1 MRNVIIIPSICNID
15 LGSPGTEATIHSV
28 LCGHTHCHAH
38 CHMRPLPHPLPRP
51 LPHPLSH
58 APIATPISTPTPK
71 PIATPILYNVKVLIL
86 LCYLSVADS
95 LQKWLTHSRARHR
108 LMTSPRSF
116 TRPRSIL
123 KCVLSLSVRVL
134 LFMLLVVAGDV
145 ERNPGPQ
152 GKEGT
157 TCIVWCI

>member
-15 LGSPGTEATIHSV
+15 LGSPGTEATIHFV
-28 LCGHTHCHAH
+28 LCGHTHCHAQ
-38 CHMRPLPHPLPRP
+38 CHMHPLPNPLPRP
-51 LPHPLSH
+51 LSH
-58 APIATPISTPTPK
+58 APTD
-71 PIATPILYNVKVLIL
+71 TPILYNVKVFIL
-86 LCYLSVADS
+86 FRYLSVADS

-108 LMTSPRSF
+108 LMTSPQSF
-116 TRPRSIL
+116 SRPRSIL

>member
-1 MRNVIIIPSICNID
+1 MSIFH
-15 LGSPGTEATIHSV
+15 GSLRLQKFLKYNLLYITSPVHSSTRQYRQV
-28 LCGHTHCHAH
+28 HNWEGLEL
-38 CHMRPLPHPLPRP
+38 RPLYTLFCVATPT
-51 LPHPLSH
+51 
-58 APIATPISTPTPK
+58 ATPIV
-71 PIATPILYNVKVLIL
+71 TPILYNVKVLIL

-116 TRPRSIL
+116 SRPRSIL